1 MSGFSWDWTFA
12 LASVPQLLEGLQLTV
27 ALTIF
32 GSLLAF
38 VLGLV
43 WMLLRLADIPVLS
56 SFARFFVE
64 FVRGT
69 PFLVQVYFL
78 FYVTPGL
85 GITFS
90 AFVTGVFALAL
101 FNSAYIAEV
110 YRAGIEGIPAGQ
122 WEASLTLGLPVRRVW
137 AGIILPQA
145 LRTIIPML
153 GNYVIVMFKET
164 AVLSTITVMELL
176 AQAMDAGFLRF
187 RFVEPLTMAAGLYFV
202 ISYASAR
209 GIRILEARNA
219 ARA

>member
-1 MSGFSWDWTFA
+1 MSEFSWDWAFA
-12 LASVPQLLEGLQLTV
+12 LSIVPQLVEGLKVTV
-27 ALTIF
+27 ALTFF

-38 VLGLV
+38 LLGLV
-43 WMLLRLADIPVLS
+43 WTIIRLANIPVLS
-56 SFARFFVE
+56 AAASFFVE

-78 FYVTPGL
+78 FYVSPGL

-90 AFVTGVFALAL
+90 AFVTGIIALAL

-110 YRAGIEGIPAGQ
+110 YRAGIEGIAVGQ

-137 AGIILPQA
+137 TGIVLPQA
-145 LRTIIPML
+145 LRTITPML

-187 RFVEPLTMAAGLYFV
+187 RFIEPLTMAALLYFV
-202 ISYASAR
+202 VSYASAK
-209 GIRILEARNA
+209 GIRMLEARTA
-219 ARA
+219 VRG

>member
-1 MSGFSWDWTFA
+1 MGGFSWNWQYA
-12 LASVPQLLEGLQLTV
+12 IACIPQLIEGLQLTI
-27 ALTIF
+27 ALTF
-32 GSLLAF
+32 LGSILAF

-43 WMLLRLADIPVLS
+43 WMLLRLANVPILS
-56 SFARFFVE
+56 PLAALFVE

-90 AFVTGVFALAL
+90 AFMTGVIALAL
-101 FNSAYIAEV
+101 FNSAFIAEV
-110 YRAGIEGIPAGQ
+110 YRAGIEGIHKGQ

-137 AGIILPQA
+137 THIILPQA
-145 LRTIIPML
+145 LRIIIPML
-153 GNYVIVMFKET
+153 GNYVTVMFKET

-187 RFVEPLTMAAGLYFV
+187 RFVEPLTMAAGFYFI

-209 GIRILEARNA
+209 GVRLLEARNA